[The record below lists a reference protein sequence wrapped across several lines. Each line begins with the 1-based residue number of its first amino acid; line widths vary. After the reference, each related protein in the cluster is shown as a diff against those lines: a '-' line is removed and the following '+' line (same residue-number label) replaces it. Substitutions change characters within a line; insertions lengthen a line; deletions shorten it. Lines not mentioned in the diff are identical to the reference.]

1 MNKMNPNTPLL
12 FTRGKSRAISLLLL
26 AALTLPFL
34 SGCFFGAVAGIAAG
48 SLAAADRRTVGTQ
61 LEDRT
66 LQVKTESA
74 IRESFGEAVHVN
86 ATVYNRQILLTGE
99 APDENTRNQI
109 EARVSTLPNIR
120 LVLNDIQLGFKS
132 PLSSRSKD
140 ALITAKVKA
149 SLLDAQDIFA
159 NSFKVTTESGV
170 VYLMGLV
177 SEREA
182 NRAASI
188 AAGVPG
194 VVKVVKVL
202 ELISEAELSR
212 LSVTPNNGTP
222 PSNTPR

>member
-1 MNKMNPNTPLL
+1 MSRNPRFFTRTRSSAICAILMASLAAPLL
-12 FTRGKSRAISLLLL
+12 G
-26 AALTLPFL
+26 
-34 SGCFFGAVAGIAAG
+34 GCFVGAVAGITAG

-61 LEDRT
+61 VEDRT
-66 LQVKTESA
+66 LQVKAESA
-74 IRESFGEAVHVN
+74 IRESFGENVHVN

-99 APDENTRNQI
+99 APDDTTRAQV

-120 LVLNDIQLGFKS
+120 LIVNDIQVGFKS
-132 PLSSRSKD
+132 SLSARSND
-140 ALITAKVKA
+140 AFITGKVKA

-159 NSFKVTTESGV
+159 NSFKVTTEAGV

-177 SEREA
+177 TEREA

-194 VVKVVKVL
+194 VGKGGKGL

-212 LSVTPNNGTP
+212 LSATPNNGSAP
-222 PSNTPR
+222 VENGPR